1 MRSIFLRLI
10 PSAYSFHRLVAS
22 FWPQRVPIFST
33 DFPSGWQHLILVS
46 SLQVA
51 LGWHVIPL
59 GLASAFSLP
68 SLMSMVLNMHFLLW
82 SFHHSQSMQLS
93 SFFAMHVYIYGNNC
107 KCNYGISPAL
117 CVFFFFFSYFSI
129 WGEDGVAGNWVHTC
143 LFCHLSTQGHPTIT
157 FVMIRV

>member
-22 FWPQRVPIFST
+22 FWPQRIPIFST

-51 LGWHVIPL
+51 LGWHVIPP

-82 SFHHSQSMQLS
+82 SSHHSQSMQLS

-107 KCNYGISPAL
+107 KCNYGIFP
-117 CVFFFFFSYFSI
+117 VFVGFFFFPISLF
-129 WGEDGVAGNWVHTC
+129 GEKMV
-143 LFCHLSTQGHPTIT
+143 LQGIGFTHVCSAI
-157 FVMIRV
+157 